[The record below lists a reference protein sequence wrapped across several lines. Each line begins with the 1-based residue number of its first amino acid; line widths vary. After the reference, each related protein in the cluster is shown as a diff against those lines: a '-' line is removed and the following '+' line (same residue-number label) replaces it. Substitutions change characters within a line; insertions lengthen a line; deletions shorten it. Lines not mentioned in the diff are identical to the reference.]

1 LNLNLKHKILEQD
14 RIDKIVKRISFQI
27 HEKNLNNSEIFLIG
41 VLNNGFILSGLIEKE
56 LKKISKSKIQLFSIK
71 INKKKPL
78 SPIDLNCDL
87 NELKN
92 KSIVLIDDVLNSGK
106 TLIHCV
112 KYLLDVPLSNF
123 NTVVLIDR
131 NHKKYPIKID
141 FKGLSLSTSIKEN
154 VSVVFEK
161 NNSYAFID

>member
-1 LNLNLKHKILEQD
+1 LSLKHKILEQD

-27 HEKNLNNSEIFLIG
+27 HEKNQNNSEVVLIG
-41 VLNNGFILSGLIEKE
+41 VLKNGFILSDLIEKE

-78 SPIDLNCDL
+78 NPIELNCDL
-87 NELKN
+87 SELKN

-112 KYLLDVPLSNF
+112 KHLLDVPISNF
-123 NTVVLIDR
+123 NTAVLIDR
-131 NHKKYPIKID
+131 NHKKFPIKID
-141 FKGLSLSTSIKEN
+141 FKGLSLSTTIKEN
-154 VSVVFEK
+154 VTVVFEK
-161 NNSYAFID
+161 KNSYAFID

>member
-1 LNLNLKHKILEQD
+1 MNSKHKILGQD
-14 RIDKIVKRISFQI
+14 RINKIIKRIAFQI
-27 HEKNLNNSEIFLIG
+27 HEKNLNESEIILIG
-41 VLNNGFILSGLIEKE
+41 ILKNGFILSNLIEKE
-56 LKKISKSKIQLFSIK
+56 LQKISKSKIQLLSIK
-71 INKKKPL
+71 VNKKSPL
-78 SPIDLNCDL
+78 NSVELSSDLNKI
-87 NELKN
+87 KN
-92 KSIVLIDDVLNSGK
+92 KSLVLIDDVLNSGK

-112 KYLLDVPLSNF
+112 KYLLDVPLANF

-154 VSVVFEK
+154 VSVVFDK

>member
-1 LNLNLKHKILEQD
+1 MNSKHKILGQD
-14 RIDKIVKRISFQI
+14 RINKIVKRIAFQI
-27 HEKNLNNSEIFLIG
+27 HEKNLNESEIILIG
-41 VLNNGFILSGLIEKE
+41 ILKNGFILSNLIEKE
-56 LKKISKSKIQLFSIK
+56 LQKISKSKIQLLSIK
-71 INKKKPL
+71 VNKKSPL
-78 SPIDLNCDL
+78 NSVELSSDLNKI
-87 NELKN
+87 KN
-92 KSIVLIDDVLNSGK
+92 KSLVLIDDVLNSGK

-112 KYLLDVPLSNF
+112 KYLLDVPLANF

-154 VSVVFEK
+154 VSVVFDK

>member
-1 LNLNLKHKILEQD
+1 LNSKHKILGQD
-14 RIDKIVKRISFQI
+14 RINKIVKRIAFQI
-27 HEKNLNNSEIFLIG
+27 HEKNQNESEIILIG
-41 VLNNGFILSGLIEKE
+41 ILKNGFILSNLIEKE
-56 LKKISKSKIQLFSIK
+56 LQKISKSKIQLLSIK
-71 INKKKPL
+71 VNKKSPL
-78 SPIDLNCDL
+78 NSVELSSDLNKIKD
-87 NELKN
+87 
-92 KSIVLIDDVLNSGK
+92 KSLVLIDDVLNSGK

-112 KYLLDVPLSNF
+112 KYLLDVPLANF

-154 VSVVFEK
+154 VSVVFDK

>member
-1 LNLNLKHKILEQD
+1 LNSKHKILGQD
-14 RIDKIVKRISFQI
+14 RINKIVKRIAFQI
-27 HEKNLNNSEIFLIG
+27 HEKNQNESEIILIG
-41 VLNNGFILSGLIEKE
+41 ILKNGFILSSLIEKE
-56 LKKISKSKIQLFSIK
+56 LQKISKSKIQLLSIK
-71 INKKKPL
+71 VNKKSPL
-78 SPIDLNCDL
+78 DSVKLSSDLNKI
-87 NELKN
+87 KN
-92 KSIVLIDDVLNSGK
+92 KSLVLIDDVLNSGK

-112 KYLLDVPLSNF
+112 KYLLDVPLANF

-154 VSVVFEK
+154 VSVVFDK

>member
-1 LNLNLKHKILEQD
+1 MWLE
-14 RIDKIVKRISFQI
+14 II
-27 HEKNLNNSEIFLIG
+27 LIG
-41 VLNNGFILSGLIEKE
+41 ILKNGFILSSLIEKE
-56 LKKISKSKIQLFSIK
+56 LQKISKSKIQLLSIK
-71 INKKKPL
+71 VNKKSPL
-78 SPIDLNCDL
+78 NSVELSSDLNKIKD
-87 NELKN
+87 
-92 KSIVLIDDVLNSGK
+92 KSLVLIDDVLNSGK

-112 KYLLDVPLSNF
+112 KYLLDVPLANF

-154 VSVVFEK
+154 VSVVFDK

>member
-1 LNLNLKHKILEQD
+1 MNLKHKILEQD

-27 HEKNLNNSEIFLIG
+27 HEKNQNNSEVVLIG
-41 VLNNGFILSGLIEKE
+41 VLKNGFILSDLIEKE

-78 SPIDLNCDL
+78 NPIELNCDL
-87 NELKN
+87 SELKN

-112 KYLLDVPLSNF
+112 KYLLDVPISNF
-123 NTVVLIDR
+123 NTAVLIDR
-131 NHKKYPIKID
+131 NHKKFPIKID
-141 FKGLSLSTSIKEN
+141 FKGLSLSTTIKEN
-154 VSVVFEK
+154 VTVVFEK
-161 NNSYAFID
+161 KNSYAFID

>member
-1 LNLNLKHKILEQD
+1 MNSKHKILGQD
-14 RIDKIVKRISFQI
+14 RINKIVKRIAFQI
-27 HEKNLNNSEIFLIG
+27 HEKNQNESEIILIG
-41 VLNNGFILSGLIEKE
+41 ILKNGFILSNLIEKE
-56 LKKISKSKIQLFSIK
+56 LQKISKSKIQLLSIK
-71 INKKKPL
+71 VNKKSPL
-78 SPIDLNCDL
+78 DSVELSSDLNKI
-87 NELKN
+87 KN
-92 KSIVLIDDVLNSGK
+92 KSLVLIDDVLNSGK

-112 KYLLDVPLSNF
+112 KYLLDVPLANF

-154 VSVVFEK
+154 VSVVFDK

>member
-1 LNLNLKHKILEQD
+1 LNSKHKILGQD
-14 RIDKIVKRISFQI
+14 RINKIIKRIAFQI
-27 HEKNLNNSEIFLIG
+27 HEKNLNESEIILIG
-41 VLNNGFILSGLIEKE
+41 ILKNGFILSNLIEKE
-56 LKKISKSKIQLFSIK
+56 LQKISKSKIQLLSIK
-71 INKKKPL
+71 VNKKSPL
-78 SPIDLNCDL
+78 NSVELSSDLNKI
-87 NELKN
+87 KN
-92 KSIVLIDDVLNSGK
+92 KSLVLIDDVLNSGK

-112 KYLLDVPLSNF
+112 KYLLDVPLANF

-154 VSVVFEK
+154 VSVVFDK

>member
-1 LNLNLKHKILEQD
+1 MNLKHKILEQD

-27 HEKNLNNSEIFLIG
+27 HEKNLNNSEVVLIG
-41 VLNNGFILSGLIEKE
+41 VLKNGFILSDLIEKE

-78 SPIDLNCDL
+78 NPIELNCDL
-87 NELKN
+87 SELKN

-112 KYLLDVPLSNF
+112 KYLLDVPISNF
-123 NTVVLIDR
+123 NTAVLIDR
-131 NHKKYPIKID
+131 NHKKFPIKID
-141 FKGLSLSTSIKEN
+141 FKGLSLSTTIKEN
-154 VSVVFEK
+154 VTVVFEK

>member
-1 LNLNLKHKILEQD
+1 LNSKHKILGQD
-14 RIDKIVKRISFQI
+14 RINKIVKRIAFQI
-27 HEKNLNNSEIFLIG
+27 HEKNQNESEIILIG
-41 VLNNGFILSGLIEKE
+41 ILKNGFILSNLIEKE
-56 LKKISKSKIQLFSIK
+56 LQKISKSKIQLLSIK
-71 INKKKPL
+71 VNKKSPL
-78 SPIDLNCDL
+78 DSVELSSDLNKI
-87 NELKN
+87 KN
-92 KSIVLIDDVLNSGK
+92 KSLVLIDDVLNSGK

-112 KYLLDVPLSNF
+112 KYLLDVPLANF

-154 VSVVFEK
+154 VSVVFDK

>member
-1 LNLNLKHKILEQD
+1 MNSKHKILGQD
-14 RIDKIVKRISFQI
+14 RINKIVKRIAFQI
-27 HEKNLNNSEIFLIG
+27 HEKNQNESEIILIG
-41 VLNNGFILSGLIEKE
+41 ILKNGFILSNLIEKE
-56 LKKISKSKIQLFSIK
+56 LQKISKSKIQLLSIK
-71 INKKKPL
+71 VNKKSPL
-78 SPIDLNCDL
+78 DSVKLSSDLNKI
-87 NELKN
+87 KN
-92 KSIVLIDDVLNSGK
+92 KSLVLIDDVLNSGK

-112 KYLLDVPLSNF
+112 KYLLDVPLANF

-154 VSVVFEK
+154 VSVVFDK

>member
-1 LNLNLKHKILEQD
+1 LSLKHKILEQD
-14 RIDKIVKRISFQI
+14 RIDKIVKRISYQI
-27 HEKNLNNSEIFLIG
+27 HEKNQNNSEVVLIG
-41 VLNNGFILSGLIEKE
+41 VLKNGFILSDLIEKE

-78 SPIDLNCDL
+78 NPIELNCDL
-87 NELKN
+87 SELKN

-112 KYLLDVPLSNF
+112 KYLLDVPISNF
-123 NTVVLIDR
+123 NTAVLIDR
-131 NHKKYPIKID
+131 NHKKFPIKID
-141 FKGLSLSTSIKEN
+141 FKGLSLSTTIKEN
-154 VSVVFEK
+154 VTVVFEK

>member
-1 LNLNLKHKILEQD
+1 MNSKHKILGQD
-14 RIDKIVKRISFQI
+14 RINKIVKRIAFQI
-27 HEKNLNNSEIFLIG
+27 HEKNQNESEIILIG
-41 VLNNGFILSGLIEKE
+41 ILKNGFILSNLIEKE
-56 LKKISKSKIQLFSIK
+56 LQKISKSKIQLLSIK
-71 INKKKPL
+71 VNKKSPL
-78 SPIDLNCDL
+78 NSVELSSDLNKI
-87 NELKN
+87 KN
-92 KSIVLIDDVLNSGK
+92 KSLVLIDDVLNSGK

-112 KYLLDVPLSNF
+112 KYLLDVPLANF

-154 VSVVFEK
+154 VSVVFDK

>member
-1 LNLNLKHKILEQD
+1 MSLKHKILEQD
-14 RIDKIVKRISFQI
+14 RIDKIVKRISYQI
-27 HEKNLNNSEIFLIG
+27 HEKNQNNSEVVLIG
-41 VLNNGFILSGLIEKE
+41 VLKNGFILSDLIEKE

-78 SPIDLNCDL
+78 NPIELNCDL
-87 NELKN
+87 SELKN

-112 KYLLDVPLSNF
+112 KYLLDVPISNF
-123 NTVVLIDR
+123 NTAVLIDR
-131 NHKKYPIKID
+131 NHKKFPIKID
-141 FKGLSLSTSIKEN
+141 FKGLSLSTTIKEN
-154 VSVVFEK
+154 VTVVFEK

>member
-1 LNLNLKHKILEQD
+1 LSLKHKILEQD

-27 HEKNLNNSEIFLIG
+27 HEKNQNSSEVVLIG
-41 VLNNGFILSGLIEKE
+41 VLKNGFILSDLIEKE

-78 SPIDLNCDL
+78 NPIELNCDL
-87 NELKN
+87 SELKN

-112 KYLLDVPLSNF
+112 KHLLDVPISNF
-123 NTVVLIDR
+123 NTAVLIDR
-131 NHKKYPIKID
+131 NHKKFPIKID
-141 FKGLSLSTSIKEN
+141 FKGLSLSTTIKEN
-154 VSVVFEK
+154 VTVVFEK

>member
-1 LNLNLKHKILEQD
+1 LNLKHKILEQD

-27 HEKNLNNSEIFLIG
+27 HEKNLNNSEVVLIG
-41 VLNNGFILSGLIEKE
+41 VLKNGFILSDLIEKE

-78 SPIDLNCDL
+78 NPIELNCDL
-87 NELKN
+87 SELKN

-112 KYLLDVPLSNF
+112 KYLLDVPISNF
-123 NTVVLIDR
+123 NTAVLIDR
-131 NHKKYPIKID
+131 NHKKFPIKID
-141 FKGLSLSTSIKEN
+141 FKGLSLSTTIKEN
-154 VSVVFEK
+154 VTVVFEK

>member
-1 LNLNLKHKILEQD
+1 MSLKHKILEQD

-27 HEKNLNNSEIFLIG
+27 HEKNQNNSEVVLIG
-41 VLNNGFILSGLIEKE
+41 VLKNGFILSDLIEKE

-78 SPIDLNCDL
+78 NPIELNCDL
-87 NELKN
+87 SELKN

-112 KYLLDVPLSNF
+112 KHLLDVPISNF
-123 NTVVLIDR
+123 NTAVLIDR
-131 NHKKYPIKID
+131 NHKKFPIKID
-141 FKGLSLSTSIKEN
+141 FKGLSLSTTIKEN
-154 VSVVFEK
+154 VTVVFEK
-161 NNSYAFID
+161 KNSYAFID

>member
-1 LNLNLKHKILEQD
+1 MNSKHKILGQD
-14 RIDKIVKRISFQI
+14 RINKIIKRIAFQI
-27 HEKNLNNSEIFLIG
+27 HEKNQNESEIILIG
-41 VLNNGFILSGLIEKE
+41 ILKNGFILSSLIEIE
-56 LKKISKSKIQLFSIK
+56 LQKISKSKIQLLSIK
-71 INKKKPL
+71 VNKKSPL
-78 SPIDLNCDL
+78 DSIKLSSDL
-87 NELKN
+87 NEIKN
-92 KSIVLIDDVLNSGK
+92 KSLVLIDDVLNSGK

-112 KYLLDVPLSNF
+112 KYLLDVPLANF

-154 VSVVFEK
+154 VSVVFDK

>member
-1 LNLNLKHKILEQD
+1 MNSKHKILGQD
-14 RIDKIVKRISFQI
+14 RINKIIKRIAFQI
-27 HEKNLNNSEIFLIG
+27 HEKNLNESEIILIG
-41 VLNNGFILSGLIEKE
+41 ILKNGFILSSLIEIE
-56 LKKISKSKIQLFSIK
+56 LQKISKSKIQLLSIK
-71 INKKKPL
+71 VNKKSPL
-78 SPIDLNCDL
+78 NSVELSSDLNKI
-87 NELKN
+87 KN
-92 KSIVLIDDVLNSGK
+92 KSLVLIDDVLNSGK

-112 KYLLDVPLSNF
+112 KYLLDVPLANF

-154 VSVVFEK
+154 VSVVFDK

>member
-1 LNLNLKHKILEQD
+1 MSLKHKILEQD

-27 HEKNLNNSEIFLIG
+27 HEKNQNNSEVVLIG
-41 VLNNGFILSGLIEKE
+41 VLKNGFILSDLIEKE

-78 SPIDLNCDL
+78 NPIELNCDL
-87 NELKN
+87 SELKN

-112 KYLLDVPLSNF
+112 KHLLDVPISNF
-123 NTVVLIDR
+123 NTAVLIDR
-131 NHKKYPIKID
+131 NHKKFPIKID
-141 FKGLSLSTSIKEN
+141 FKGLSLSTTIKET
-154 VSVVFEK
+154 VTVVFEK
-161 NNSYAFID
+161 KNSYAFID